1 MNKRRYLQTPLPS
14 VSGIVVGLTG
24 VLLIKRNKPPNDGLW
39 TIPGGVLEIGETQIE
54 AIVREVR
61 EEGGIDSEVVGFLN
75 TKDIVLWDSN
85 GRVEYQYMVNRYLLR
100 AMSEEVS
107 SGKEESD
114 AGWFNLDFLPVREM
128 SYHVVELL
136 ESYRNCIQFLMK
148 HKERGTE
155 MIDLP
160 PPRYV

>member
-1 MNKRRYLQTPLPS
+1 MNKRRYLQFPLPS
-14 VSGIVVGLTG
+14 ISGIVVGRTG
-24 VLLIKRNKPPNDGLW
+24 VLLIKRNKPPDDGLW

-61 EEGGIDSEVVGFLN
+61 EEGGIDSEVLGFLN
-75 TKDIVLWDSN
+75 TKDIVFWDSE

-100 AMSEEVS
+100 AKSEEVS
-107 SGKEESD
+107 PGAEESD
-114 AGWFNLDFLPVREM
+114 AGWFNLDFLPVGEM

-148 HKERGTE
+148 HKERGIE
-155 MIDLP
+155 MIN
-160 PPRYV
+160 PPRLRYL